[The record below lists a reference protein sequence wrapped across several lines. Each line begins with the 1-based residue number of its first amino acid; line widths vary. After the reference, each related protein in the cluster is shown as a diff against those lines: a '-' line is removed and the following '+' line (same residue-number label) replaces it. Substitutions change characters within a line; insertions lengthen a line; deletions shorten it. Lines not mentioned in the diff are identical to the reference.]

1 MLPTRIRDWKMEQI
15 TVILTNVCILKEY
28 YYTPLKI
35 EGIISNNTRER
46 ITFYPTCDNGRLVN
60 SVTLNPTGNFLPTSF
75 DATMVD
81 GENTID
87 GNESKEFTIYVRN
100 YNLNSNMT
108 LSLKNLNGDIIAS
121 SIIEFPNLQNR

>member
-1 MLPTRIRDWKMEQI
+1 MEQI

-46 ITFYPTCDNGRLVN
+46 VTFYPACDNGRLAN

-87 GNESKEFTIYVRN
+87 GNESKEFTIYVRD

-108 LSLKNLNGDIIAS
+108 LSLMNLNGEIIAS
-121 SIIEFPNLQNR
+121 NLIELPNLKNR